1 MTALLAKTFSI
12 ESTELW
18 FQLRQVYM
26 HEELLR
32 PVFVWG
38 VGLGT
43 LLLLIALVLM
53 QVRGTG
59 FGAALGGQDYTFR
72 TKRGLQRQLHRL
84 TIVVVVVFV
93 AISAWSVAAS

>member
-1 MTALLAKTFSI
+1 MELKDFLSLAQILIS
-12 ESTELW
+12 
-18 FQLRQVYM
+18 
-26 HEELLR
+26 
-32 PVFVWG
+32 G
-38 VGLGT
+38 
-43 LLLLIALVLM
+43 LLIALVLM

-93 AISAWSVAAS
+93 AISAWSVAAG